1 MFKNSI
7 MFFSDGVKV
16 DDIRKLINDY
26 DKAIKEKDKNKI
38 YGLQGKIIQIMKKR
52 INSRYLKV
60 VKECIKLNDD
70 NFGFMIMSINCIL
83 IELYY
88 QLENGVDETSDFNG
102 QTRIEDAFRHVLP
115 KLHEDFSTETG
126 TQFYEDIRCKLI
138 HQAQTNTNVAIS
150 FGTPDMIYPYDQEEY
165 TVYNPELFF
174 NQIMALYNTLFN
186 RALHENNVTLKNNIT
201 EKVRHIAYKNLKN
214 KSLNSFVEGKV

>member
-7 MFFSDGVKV
+7 MFFSDGIEV
-16 DDIRKLINDY
+16 DKIRSLIIDY
-26 DKAIKEKDKNKI
+26 DKAIKEKDKNEI
-38 YGLQGKIIQIMKKR
+38 YNLEGRIVMAMKKR

-60 VKECIKLNDD
+60 VKECIKLKND

-88 QLENGVDETSDFNG
+88 QLENGIDETNDLND
-102 QTRIEDAFRHVLP
+102 QTRIGDAFRNVLP
-115 KLHEDFSTETG
+115 KLNEEFTMETG

-138 HQAQTNTNVAIS
+138 HQAQTNANVSIS
-150 FGTPDMIYPYDQEEY
+150 FETPKMIYPYEQGGY

-174 NQIMALYNTLFN
+174 NQIEALYNNIFDS
-186 RALHENNVTLKNNIT
+186 ALNENNKMLKNNIIT
-201 EKVRHIAYKNLKN
+201 KVRLTAYKKLKD
-214 KSLNSFVEGKV
+214 